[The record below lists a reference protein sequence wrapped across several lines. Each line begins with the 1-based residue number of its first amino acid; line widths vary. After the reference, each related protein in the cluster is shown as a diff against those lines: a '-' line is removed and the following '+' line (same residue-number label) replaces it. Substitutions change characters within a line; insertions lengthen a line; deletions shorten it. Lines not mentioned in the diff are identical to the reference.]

1 MDLQVNVI
9 SSSPM
14 GNNVVILYEG
24 ATRQA
29 IIIDPSFEPENVLTF
44 IEGNALTVEMILFTH
59 GHFDHFAGLAYLLAN
74 LEPKPKTALHKADLA
89 LWQAGGG
96 SVHFRIPM
104 DIPLDPDLYLTEN
117 QVIKLKNSIIQV
129 RHAPGHSPGSVVFYI
144 DDIKTAVVG
153 DLIFYQGIGR
163 TDLDGGSF
171 NQLRKSIETQIFTL
185 PPQTLLIPGHGPTT
199 TVGEEMRLNPYVGA
213 ASQFL

>member
-1 MDLQVNVI
+1 
-9 SSSPM
+9 
-14 GNNVVILYEG
+14 
-24 ATRQA
+24 
-29 IIIDPSFEPENVLTF
+29 
-44 IEGNALTVEMILFTH
+44 
-59 GHFDHFAGLAYLLAN
+59 
-74 LEPKPKTALHKADLA
+74 
-89 LWQAGGG
+89 
-96 SVHFRIPM
+96 M
-104 DIPLDPDLYLTEN
+104 DIPSDPDFYLEDD
-117 QVIKLKNSIIQV
+117 QSIKLNNSIIQV

-171 NQLRKSIETQIFTL
+171 NQLKKSIETQIFTL